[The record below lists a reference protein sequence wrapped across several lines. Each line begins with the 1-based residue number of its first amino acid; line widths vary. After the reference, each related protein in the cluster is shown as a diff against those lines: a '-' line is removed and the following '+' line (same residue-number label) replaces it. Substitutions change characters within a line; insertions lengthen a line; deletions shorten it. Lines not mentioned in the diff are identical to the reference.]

1 MSKTP
6 DTHVDLMYPSKYIKC
21 VDLGGKDRDLTIDH
35 INYGEELL
43 CEGGHKKSKHIM
55 YFKGAKKAFVLNV
68 TNARLISEAL
78 DEPDSLN
85 WPGRRITLYPTKAKF
100 KGKMVPA
107 VRVRDT
113 APKQDKPKRERE
125 TGED

>member
-1 MSKTP
+1 MSKIP

-21 VDLGGKDRDLTIDH
+21 VDLGGKDCDLTIER
-35 INYGEELL
+35 IAYGEELQ
-43 CEGGHKKSKHIM
+43 CEGGHKKSKHVM
-55 YFKGAKKAFVLNV
+55 YFKSAKKALVLNV
-68 TNARLISEAL
+68 TNARLVAAAL
-78 DEPDSLN
+78 DESDSLN
-85 WPGRRITLYPTKAKF
+85 WIGKRITLYPTTAKF

-107 VRVRDT
+107 VRVRET